1 MERTHQFAMECVEL
15 LKHAPDCRLPFNK
28 FIPSYH
34 HHFGR
39 QCRVSDYGFS
49 KLIELFEAVP
59 GTVEVT
65 EDADGERLLQ
75 LTDSERLSVVADQI
89 ANLVRSS
96 RRQGLKL
103 DRLAELYVRQ
113 YGYQLRPENFGMNT
127 LAGLLSK
134 FPTFWNLNVIVLMN
148 VWFF

>member
-1 MERTHQFAMECVEL
+1 MEL

-34 HHFGR
+34 HHFGK
-39 QCRVSDYGFS
+39 QCRVSDYGFN

-75 LTDSERLSVVADQI
+75 LTDSERLAVVADQI
-89 ANLVRSS
+89 AALVKASGT
-96 RRQGLKL
+96 RQAVEIG
-103 DRLAELYVRQ
+103 ELQELFARQ
-113 YGYQLRPENFGMNT
+113 FGYHLRPENFDHNT
-127 LAGLLSK
+127 LVALLSEETYFCVVFK
-134 FPTFWNLNVIVLMN
+134 HRLLKLRLYE
-148 VWFF
+148 

>member
-1 MERTHQFAMECVEL
+1 MFLQFAAECVEL
-15 LKHAPDCRLPFNK
+15 LRHAPDCRLPFNK

-39 QCRVSDYGFS
+39 QCRVADYGFS

-75 LTDSERLSVVADQI
+75 LTDAERLQVGELPFVSPFDI
-89 ANLVRSS
+89 MNEFIKCIS
-96 RRQGLKL
+96 RK
-103 DRLAELYVRQ
+103 
-113 YGYQLRPENFGMNT
+113 
-127 LAGLLSK
+127 K
-134 FPTFWNLNVIVLMN
+134 
-148 VWFF
+148 

>member
-1 MERTHQFAMECVEL
+1 MSSFDQISSLFLQFAAECVEL
-15 LKHAPDCRLPFNK
+15 LRHAPDCRLPFNK

-39 QCRVSDYGFS
+39 QCRVADYGFS

-75 LTDSERLSVVADQI
+75 LTDAERLQV
-89 ANLVRSS
+89 
-96 RRQGLKL
+96 G
-103 DRLAELYVRQ
+103 ELPFVS
-113 YGYQLRPENFGMNT
+113 PFAIMNE
-127 LAGLLSK
+127 
-134 FPTFWNLNVIVLMN
+134 FIRN
-148 VWFF
+148 

>member
-1 MERTHQFAMECVEL
+1 MDEVEKTHQFASECIEL
-15 LKHAPDCRLPFNK
+15 LRHAPDCRLPFNK

-39 QCRVSDYGFS
+39 QCRVADYGFS

-75 LTDSERLSVVADQI
+75 LTDSERIQ
-89 ANLVRSS
+89 VRTLL
-96 RRQGLKL
+96 R
-103 DRLAELYVRQ
+103 YVIF
-113 YGYQLRPENFGMNT
+113 LCF
-127 LAGLLSK
+127 
-134 FPTFWNLNVIVLMN
+134 VL
-148 VWFF
+148 FALGGGRAHF